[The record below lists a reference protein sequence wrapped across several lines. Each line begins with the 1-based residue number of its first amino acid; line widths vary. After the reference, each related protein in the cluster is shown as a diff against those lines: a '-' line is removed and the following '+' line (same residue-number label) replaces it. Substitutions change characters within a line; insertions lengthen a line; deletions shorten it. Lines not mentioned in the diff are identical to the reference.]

1 VCFNGRVYEA
11 AVAAIERRKR
21 YDLYHSALEVR
32 LADRRYVIEMTPVIG
47 GTADHG
53 AVADGAVGSPF
64 LGRANLFGYEVRAWR
79 DGMIPDV
86 NEAASRRDAGM
97 TVERS

>member
-1 VCFNGRVYEA
+1 M
-11 AVAAIERRKR
+11 RRPSR
-21 YDLYHSALEVR
+21 QSNAGSDTTSTTRPSRCDWPIVG
-32 LADRRYVIEMTPVIG
+32 YVIEMTPVIG